1 MAYPAARQPRWHR
14 AAGDANQAVLP
25 FYLLHEPV
33 IVAFAW
39 FIVRWHAPIG
49 VKYPALVVVSSTA
62 TLALYELAVRRYRI
76 TRLLFG
82 MKPRERPAN
91 GRPLRTGAADGD
103 VRRLPA

>member
-1 MAYPAARQPRWHR
+1 M
-14 AAGDANQAVLP
+14 LP

-49 VKYPALVVVSSTA
+49 VKYPALVVVSFTA
-62 TLALYELAVRRYRI
+62 TLALYEPAVRRYRI

-82 MKPRERPAN
+82 MKTPQRAVG
-91 GRPLRTGAADGD
+91 GRPLPAGAADGD
-103 VRRLPA
+103 VRRRYHSKAAPAAEQAR